1 MTKINPDSNQIQ
13 NKIYT
18 YQKKRISEQKDLS
31 DNSSENRRVSKDN
44 LDRNDSVKFSNKSRE
59 FLKNQSKFESSIASL
74 KNYAKSTDGSF
85 QNIHLKI
92 QNSFYNSPE
101 LIEDLAEAMV
111 KTGFISSPTV
121 EKTLNKNL
129 SKRLEEIKNNI
140 NNGRYFSE
148 EVTEKIANNILKD
161 LQ

>member
-13 NKIYT
+13 NKVNS

-31 DNSSENRRVSKDN
+31 DNNSENRRVSKDN

-59 FLKNQSKFESSIASL
+59 FLKNQFKFESSIASL
-74 KNYAKSTDGSF
+74 KNYAKSTDTGF
-85 QNIHLKI
+85 QKIHSKI

-121 EKTLNKNL
+121 EKTLDKNL
-129 SKRLEEIKNNI
+129 SKRIEEIKNNI
-140 NNGRYFSE
+140 NNGKYFSD
-148 EVTEKIANNILKD
+148 EVTEKVANNILKD
-161 LQ
+161 L